1 MQEQFRQRVR
11 PTGPGPGGGFFDEPD
26 VPTGTA
32 LVTHGTFAEDLPVAQ
47 MTVAQVRR
55 DFDDRLNIHPEA
67 IALLNGV
74 PVGED
79 ATVQAGQTL
88 MFVRPSGEKGRRC
101 R

>member
-11 PTGPGPGGGFFDEPD
+11 PAGAGPGGGLFDEPQG
-26 VPTGTA
+26 PTGTA
-32 LVTHGTFAEDLPVAQ
+32 LVTHGTYAERLPVAQ

-55 DFDDRLNIHPEA
+55 RFDDRLDVHPDA
-67 IALLNGV
+67 VALLDGV
-74 PVGED
+74 PVGD
-79 ATVQAGQTL
+79 DTTVQAGQML